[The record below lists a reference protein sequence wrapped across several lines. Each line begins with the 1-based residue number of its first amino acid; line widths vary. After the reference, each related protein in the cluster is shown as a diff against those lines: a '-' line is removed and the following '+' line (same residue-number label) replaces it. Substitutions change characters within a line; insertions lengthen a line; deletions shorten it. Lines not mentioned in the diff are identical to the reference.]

1 MKIRFLRQLGQRVG
15 KNFTKLSKTGISM
28 ECFTPNVLHFLIKTR
43 QNVAFGWANGQSP
56 SNPKISGIFLKFP
69 NELRS

>member
-1 MKIRFLRQLGQRVG
+1 
-15 KNFTKLSKTGISM
+15 M
-28 ECFTPNVLHFLIKTR
+28 ECFTTNVLHFLTKTR

-56 SNPKISGIFLKFP
+56 SNPKISGIFLKFS

>member
-1 MKIRFLRQLGQRVG
+1 
-15 KNFTKLSKTGISM
+15 M
-28 ECFTPNVLHFLIKTR
+28 ERFTPNVLHFLIKTR

-69 NELRS
+69 NELRSEVLSRLATREATRRFTFW